1 MMLVIELWF
10 CSSLATAATTTAT
23 TSTTTAPEIFSSI
36 NFGLLQL
43 IISVSFGLHTSF
55 HPLSLNLLASDCL
68 INLFCVFSSR
78 LLLCRRSLSHYKAC
92 ISLCLWSMESNISLF
107 HSRSISS
114 PAFVFAVVGVLVAV
128 NVPSPITILWG

>member
-55 HPLSLNLLASDCL
+55 HPLSISLLPIALSIYFAFFLLVCSSVDGPSAITKHVLACVYGQWKA
-68 INLFCVFSSR
+68 IFLFFTLAQFHRPLLFLR
-78 LLLCRRSLSHYKAC
+78 LLVY
-92 ISLCLWSMESNISLF
+92 
-107 HSRSISS
+107 
-114 PAFVFAVVGVLVAV
+114 
-128 NVPSPITILWG
+128 